1 MINFIK
7 IDLHRVEPARSLLRS
22 KRLLR
27 TVKLETQCAIII
39 SNYKRWKID
48 IEQLS
53 NQLFHIEKPVLK
65 LEMQENCIR
74 LFLKRII
81 IKVIPLG
88 IIFLGGNKWANCG
101 NISIRKN
108 ITAKQGLTCHPI
120 LNQHLSFMLQKIFQ

>member
-1 MINFIK
+1 MFWLIWSKLIY
-7 IDLHRVEPARSLLRS
+7 VEPRSHLRS
-22 KRLLR
+22 KRLLHI
-27 TVKLETQCAIII
+27 VKLETQCAIII

-88 IIFLGGNKWANCG
+88 NIFCEE
-101 NISIRKN
+101 ISGPIVEIYQLEKN